1 MTEREIKE
9 ITKEEAIAALR
20 KHAWTQ
26 RSDEVTCGHP
36 GGEDHR
42 AEGRTVIHS
51 VLGGFGADWDLDDA
65 ITAVESAQKVAWSA
79 NWMGHDLAVQTAEG
93 KVVRFEAKAS
103 AS

>member
-1 MTEREIKE
+1 MTEPKE

-36 GGEDHR
+36 GCEDHR
-42 AEGRTVIHS
+42 AAGRTVIHS
-51 VLGGFGADWDLDDA
+51 YLGGFGADWDLDGA
-65 ITAVESAQKVAWSA
+65 IAAVESARKVAWA
-79 NWMGHDLAVQTAEG
+79 PHWMGHDLAVQTAEG
-93 KVVRFEAKAS
+93 KVVRFEAKPS